1 MNTHRK
7 DQLERILEN
16 RDGDA
21 RHLGSLV
28 RPPHPVIRGEWI
40 QPAPRASSMIS
51 SAWNSLTNRF
61 IDPSSISNKC
71 QVVPEHSVEIIM
83 SVTRGP
89 LEIIAAAI

>member
-1 MNTHRK
+1 
-7 DQLERILEN
+7 
-16 RDGDA
+16 
-21 RHLGSLV
+21 
-28 RPPHPVIRGEWI
+28 
-40 QPAPRASSMIS
+40 MIS